1 MNIYDKKTLPHISR
15 FNLTN
20 RKIQPYEHYTKSN
33 KTLKCTDIL
42 LLLAHFFKIYPFN

>member
-1 MNIYDKKTLPHISR
+1 MDIYDKKTLPHISR
-15 FNLTN
+15 FNLTT

-33 KTLKCTDIL
+33 TTLKCADIL